1 MTKRGQTIA
10 VEGVCCAGKSTLVE
24 SLSRELPAAVI
35 PELPV
40 FGRNLF
46 KSFDSKNDIIY
57 NGHLSIGMEKVR
69 MMAATGLSRLCN
81 NVILDRSFLSTLA
94 VNYGAV
100 DVIGKSVFQDIAR
113 NVLSGLT
120 EYDLPVPNKTLYL
133 SVDGGTVQE
142 RNETRVPR
150 LADYWTSEARVERQ
164 NEFYHTLTGLDGFA
178 CIDASRDR
186 AAVYDDSFKFV
197 QSEQRLSVDALVA
210 SIEFFVDKI

>member
-10 VEGVCCAGKSTLVE
+10 VEGVCCAGKTTLVE
-24 SLSRELPAAVI
+24 SLSKELPAAVV
-35 PELPV
+35 PELPA

-46 KSFDSKNDIIY
+46 RSFDSRDDIIY
-57 NGHLSIGMEKVR
+57 NGQLSIGMEKVR
-69 MMAATGLSRLCN
+69 MMGAIGLSKLCN

-100 DVIGKSVFQDIAR
+100 DVIGKSALQDMAR

-120 EYDLPVPNKTLYL
+120 EYDLSVPDKTLYL

-150 LADYWTSEARVERQ
+150 LADYWTDQARVERQ
-164 NEFYHTLTGLDGFA
+164 NEFYQTLTGLDGFA
-178 CIDASRDR
+178 YVDANRDR
-186 AAVYDDSFKFV
+186 TAVYDDSFEFV

-210 SIEFFVDKI
+210 SIEFFVNKI